1 MQIKGKYVLLCG
13 LAAFF
18 WCSFPCAI
26 AQGEGVSKPDSLRSG
41 EMKFPRMELHEREHH
56 FGKFYAQEDSVHR
69 HVFTFTNTGQKD
81 LFVLHAIGGCGC
93 TQPSFSKEPVKPG
106 ATGRV
111 TVTFKATGMKPG
123 FFRKSV
129 TVFSNDPRSYL
140 RLYVCGEILE

>member
-1 MQIKGKYVLLCG
+1 MKRMGLLFCIAITFILCG
-13 LAAFF
+13 GLRSAAQNV
-18 WCSFPCAI
+18 PI
-26 AQGEGVSKPDSLRSG
+26 VIPDSLLG
-41 EMKFPRMELHEREHH
+41 KPIKQPRMDMQEREYN
-56 FGKFYAQEDSVHR
+56 FGKLNVIADSVFT
-69 HVFTFTNTGQKD
+69 HVFEFSNTGEKD

-93 TQPSFSKEPVKPG
+93 THPSFSKEPVKPG

>member
-1 MQIKGKYVLLCG
+1 MKRTGLLFCIAITFILRGG
-13 LAAFF
+13 LRSAAQNV
-18 WCSFPCAI
+18 PI
-26 AQGEGVSKPDSLRSG
+26 VIPDSLLG
-41 EMKFPRMELHEREHH
+41 KPIKQPRMELHEREHH

-81 LFVLHAIGGCGC
+81 LVVVHAIGGCGC